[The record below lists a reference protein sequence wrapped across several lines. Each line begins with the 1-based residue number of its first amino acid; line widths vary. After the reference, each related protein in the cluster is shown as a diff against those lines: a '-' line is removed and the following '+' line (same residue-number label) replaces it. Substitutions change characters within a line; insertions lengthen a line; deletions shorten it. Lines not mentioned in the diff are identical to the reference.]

1 VIDDALMEITHVIR
15 GEDHISNT
23 PRQLLLYE
31 AFGWTPPRFGHVSMV
46 LGPDHSKLSK
56 RHGAT
61 SVGEFRERGYL
72 PEALANYL
80 ALLGWS
86 PGENQELLPLDELA
100 RRFRIEDV
108 GKSAGVFD
116 PEKLAWVDRHYLKLA
131 SPDRLMALSL
141 PFLERQG
148 WILRG
153 ESDRDSG
160 FGVRDSKASEFLSH
174 AVAIAAQSVDHLDQ
188 VPARLRFLFD
198 YSAAAA
204 LANPAIRGEAIE
216 ARRVIAAL
224 AEETA
229 KSAPLVDKETFR
241 AMAGRIR
248 EQTGAKGKA
257 LFHPIRLA
265 LTGEAEGLELDLAVP
280 LIEQGAALPP
290 ASGIRAIFR
299 AADRAAA
306 FLHELEKS
314 SANA

>member
-1 VIDDALMEITHVIR
+1 
-15 GEDHISNT
+15 
-23 PRQLLLYE
+23 
-31 AFGWTPPRFGHVSMV
+31 MV
-46 LGPDHSKLSK
+46 LGPDHAKLSK

-61 SVGEFRERGYL
+61 SVDEFRARGYL

-80 ALLGWS
+80 ALIGWS
-86 PGENQELLPLDELA
+86 PGENQELLALDELA

-116 PEKLAWVDRHYLKLA
+116 PEKLAWVNRHHVKLA
-131 SPDRLMALSL
+131 SPERLMAVTL

-148 WILRG
+148 WIVRG
-153 ESDRDSG
+153 DSDRDSG
-160 FGVRDSKASEFLSH
+160 FGTRDSNASEFLAR

-188 VPARLRFLFD
+188 VPARLHFLFD

-204 LANPAIRGEAIE
+204 LADTAIRGEATD

-224 AEETA
+224 SLEAA
-229 KSAPLVDKETFR
+229 KSGPLVDKETFR
-241 AMAGRIR
+241 AVAARIR

-265 LTGEAEGLELDLAVP
+265 LTGEVEGLELDLAVP

-290 ASGIRAIFR
+290 SSGIRAIFSV
-299 AADRAAA
+299 ADRAAA

-314 SANA
+314 GASA